1 MVGLG
6 AREKP
11 DVEVKT
17 CSRAEEGITD
27 KTIFA
32 SHAGEDAPRA
42 GCSLGKCARC
52 ASRCRGRPPRR
63 IQRVMGGAAR

>member
-17 CSRAEEGITD
+17 CSRAEEGITEEQSLPHTPD
-27 KTIFA
+27 KTHHEPDVHWE
-32 SHAGEDAPRA
+32 SVPDA
-42 GCSLGKCARC
+42 L
-52 ASRCRGRPPRR
+52 RGA
-63 IQRVMGGAAR
+63 VDDLLEEYNA